1 MFILSYLKIYA
12 ATTFIDKRILNNI
25 CFSFFWWRFLYKLI
39 TMPLW
44 VIWYAHKYFHC
55 VRMCVCHVKN
65 FWKDREWSFHSVFNH
80 RRTLTT
86 LLCYFFHIF
95 CASIAHQ
102 FSISSFRTFVCHVD
116 FDGNFLWIF
125 NCVELNENHKGT
137 LRPHPWTNYWAIPPP
152 QEQRYS

>member
-102 FSISSFRTFVCHVD
+102 MYIILVFCHSFYKVSGHLFVMWILMEISFEYLIV
-116 FDGNFLWIF
+116 
-125 NCVELNENHKGT
+125 LN
-137 LRPHPWTNYWAIPPP
+137 
-152 QEQRYS
+152 

>member
-1 MFILSYLKIYA
+1 MLLLLSLIKG
-12 ATTFIDKRILNNI
+12 
-25 CFSFFWWRFLYKLI
+25 FWTISVSASSGGDFCTYKLI

-65 FWKDREWSFHSVFNH
+65 FWKNREYSFHSVFNH

-102 FSISSFRTFVCHVD
+102 MYIILVFCHCFYKVSGHLFVMWILMEISFEYLIV
-116 FDGNFLWIF
+116 
-125 NCVELNENHKGT
+125 LN
-137 LRPHPWTNYWAIPPP
+137 
-152 QEQRYS
+152 